1 MKCRKCGADL
11 AEGVLF
17 CRECGAKVE
26 KRKRFCSECGS
37 ELPEGVKFCPECG
50 TKVSFAGNA
59 EAGTPIQTSTESPK
73 EKSTVGEEHP
83 VTGNHTQDAGAKG
96 RYPDLQSL
104 GDKIK
109 TEAVSRWDSFDLFS
123 KAAAVGMGIALL
135 LFLTAIFSHKGLPV
149 FISVLQIAG
158 VAAAVLMHKGIIK
171 SPKDWLKYAVLAAA
185 FLFTVLNLMSYQT
198 GRSGSGAEVSDQ
210 TTQAELSAE
219 QKMSETAEKP
229 PALRTDYSITKG
241 SQYAFMS
248 DEWNVYIASAI
259 SDSIIKIEHWDKGS
273 STTKKMSYSKDI
285 GSYKIND
292 PENGFAWLD
301 DERTA
306 FTFIFQDKGNS
317 RVKKPAAHVFT
328 VNVSDSDICKGTDY
342 DERIACYSY
351 TNDDWH
357 MYRAIPLSE
366 HLIKIECWSRSSSTG
381 KFLFGWDWCVVDADR
396 KDTDFEWTDEEH
408 TSFTM
413 TTRDP
418 ENDHYWK
425 EEKFVVFE
433 LENPGYKYPDVTTCL
448 GLQIVGDD
456 EAKAPDAASDYK
468 HDDYKE
474 VENRLSGAGFTN
486 IRTEILYDIVLGWT
500 SEGEVES
507 VSINGDT
514 SFDKGAVF
522 KKNAEI
528 IITYHMKEEDDP
540 AKKTAETETAV
551 SETSSESSAAEET
564 AGNSGAAEETAEESS
579 MAEETVGESS
589 AAEETSKAEKERA
602 LYYSTNGKNQAK
614 EGNAG
619 VYAYRNRGGQY
630 YNYYVIDFDEG
641 FVYFFSEGNGD
652 ESCERLRIQ
661 EGDLNEGVKVTYHD
675 YGDTWDNYLH
685 FKWKRQP
692 NHLILVDHNFFE
704 WDYYAVDL
712 NEALEIKARKR
723 ISDY

>member
-1 MKCRKCGADL
+1 MKCRRCGAEL

-59 EAGTPIQTSTESPK
+59 EAGTPTQTSGEYQT
-73 EKSTVGEEHP
+73 EKST
-83 VTGNHTQDAGAKG
+83 AGGK
-96 RYPDLQSL
+96 RPETEIHLHDVESKEDTDFQSL

-109 TEAVSRWDSFDLFS
+109 AKAVSRWDSFDLFC

-135 LFLTAIFSHKGLPV
+135 LFLTAMFSHRGLPI
-149 FISVLQIAG
+149 FISVLQVAG

-171 SPKDWLKYAVLAAA
+171 SPKDWLKYVVLAAA

-198 GRSGSGAEVSDQ
+198 GRSGPEAEISDQ
-210 TTQAELSAE
+210 TPQAELSAE
-219 QKMSETAEKP
+219 QKMSETAETP
-229 PALRTDYSITKG
+229 SAVQTDYRITKG

-259 SDSIIKIEHWDKGS
+259 SDSIIKIEHWNKGS

-317 RVKKPAAHVFT
+317 RVKKAAAHVFT

-381 KFLFGWDWCVVDADR
+381 KFLFGWDWCVISTDHS
-396 KDTDFEWTDEEH
+396 DTDFEWTDEER
-408 TSFTM
+408 TSFTL
-413 TTRDP
+413 TTKDP
-418 ENDHYWK
+418 ENGSHWK

-528 IITYHMKEEDDP
+528 IITYHMKEEDNP
-540 AKKTAETETAV
+540 SKKTAESDNAETVKTEEKDPGT
-551 SETSSESSAAEET
+551 
-564 AGNSGAAEETAEESS
+564 GAAEAE
-579 MAEETVGESS
+579 A
-589 AAEETSKAEKERA
+589 ETSKAEKEHA
-602 LYYSTNGKNQAK
+602 LYYSTNGRDKAK

-641 FVYFFSEGNGD
+641 FVYFFTEGNGD

-675 YGDTWDNYLH
+675 HGDTWDNYLH

>member
-1 MKCRKCGADL
+1 MKCRKCGAEL

-59 EAGTPIQTSTESPK
+59 EAGTPTQPSGEFQT
-73 EKSTVGEEHP
+73 EKSTAVGEWPETEIHLQ
-83 VTGNHTQDAGAKG
+83 GAGSKEDTD
-96 RYPDLQSL
+96 YQSL

-109 TEAVSRWDSFDLFS
+109 AKAVSRWDSFDLFC
-123 KAAAVGMGIALL
+123 KAAVVGMGTALL
-135 LFLTAIFSHKGLPV
+135 LFLTAIFSHRGLPI
-149 FISVLQIAG
+149 FISVLQIGG
-158 VAAAVLMHKGIIK
+158 VAAAVLMHKNIIK
-171 SPKDWLKYAVLAAA
+171 SPKAWLKYVVLAAA

-198 GRSGSGAEVSDQ
+198 GRSGLEADASDQ

-219 QKMSETAEKP
+219 QKTSDTAETP
-229 PALRTDYSITKG
+229 PAVRTDYSIIKG

-259 SDSIIKIEHWDKGS
+259 SDSIIKIEHWNKGS

-317 RVKKPAAHVFT
+317 RVKKAASHVFT

-342 DERIACYSY
+342 DEKIACYSY

-357 MYRAIPLSE
+357 MYRAIPLSD

-381 KFLFGWDWCVVDADR
+381 RFLFGWDWCVIDTDR
-396 KDTDFEWTDEEH
+396 KDKDFEWTDGEH

-418 ENDHYWK
+418 ENSSYWK

-474 VENRLSGAGFTN
+474 VANRLSGAGFTN

-507 VSINGDT
+507 VSIDGDT

-540 AKKTAETETAV
+540 SKKTAETETAETV
-551 SETSSESSAAEET
+551 KTESEDPGTDAAEE
-564 AGNSGAAEETAEESS
+564 S
-579 MAEETVGESS
+579 
-589 AAEETSKAEKERA
+589 SKAEKEPA
-602 LYYSTNGKNQAK
+602 LYYSTNGRDKAR
-614 EGNAG
+614 EGNSG

-675 YGDTWDNYLH
+675 YGNTWDNYLH

-692 NHLILVDHNFFE
+692 DHLILVDHNRFE
-704 WDYYAVDL
+704 WDYYATDL
-712 NEALEIKARKR
+712 TDALRIKAGKR

>member
-1 MKCRKCGADL
+1 MRCRKCGAEL

-37 ELPEGVKFCPECG
+37 ELPEGVRFCPECG
-50 TKVSFAGNA
+50 TKVSFTENA
-59 EAGTPIQTSTESPK
+59 EAGTPTQVSIESQT
-73 EKSTVGEEHP
+73 EKSTAGREHP
-83 VTGNHTQDAGAKG
+83 EPGIHPQDAGSEG
-96 RYPDLQSL
+96 GYTDLQSL
-104 GDKIK
+104 RDKIRTK
-109 TEAVSRWDSFDLFS
+109 AVSRWDSFDLFC

-135 LFLTAIFSHKGLPV
+135 LFLTAVFSHKGLPI

-158 VAAAVLMHKGIIK
+158 VAAAILMHKGIIK
-171 SPKDWLKYAVLAAA
+171 SPKDWMKYVVLAAA
-185 FLFTVLNLMSYQT
+185 FLFTMLNLMSYQAGKT
-198 GRSGSGAEVSDQ
+198 GPADDAPVQANQAEVSADQ
-210 TTQAELSAE
+210 ETSD
-219 QKMSETAEKP
+219 TAENP
-229 PALRTDYSITKG
+229 PAVRTDYRITKG

-248 DEWNVYIASAI
+248 DQWNVYIASAI
-259 SDSIIKIEHWDKGS
+259 SDSIIKLEHWKKGS
-273 STTKKMSYSKDI
+273 TTTKKMSFSKDI

-301 DERTA
+301 KEQTA
-306 FTFIFQDKGNS
+306 FTFTFQDKSNS
-317 RVKKPAAHVFT
+317 RVKKAASHVFT

-366 HLIKIECWSRSSSTG
+366 HLIKIECWSRSSSTD
-381 KFLFGWDWCVVDADR
+381 KFLFGWDWRVIDTER

-408 TSFTM
+408 TSFTI

-418 ENDHYWK
+418 ENSSHWK

-474 VENRLSGAGFTN
+474 VANRLSGAGFTN
-486 IRTEILYDIVLGWT
+486 IETEILYDIVLGWT

-507 VSINGDT
+507 VSIDGDT

-540 AKKTAETETAV
+540 SKKTAESENAETVKTEREDPGT
-551 SETSSESSAAEET
+551 
-564 AGNSGAAEETAEESS
+564 GAAEAEAEMGDAITVAETA
-579 MAEETVGESS
+579 AETSGESS
-589 AAEETSKAEKERA
+589 AAEETTKAEKEHA
-602 LYYSTNGKNQAK
+602 LYYSTNGKDKAK
-614 EGNAG
+614 EGNSG

-675 YGDTWDNYLH
+675 HGNTWDNYLH

-692 NHLILVDHNFFE
+692 DHLILVDHNRFA
-704 WDYYAVDL
+704 WDYYATDL
-712 NEALEIKARKR
+712 TDALRIKAGKR
-723 ISDY
+723 IYDY